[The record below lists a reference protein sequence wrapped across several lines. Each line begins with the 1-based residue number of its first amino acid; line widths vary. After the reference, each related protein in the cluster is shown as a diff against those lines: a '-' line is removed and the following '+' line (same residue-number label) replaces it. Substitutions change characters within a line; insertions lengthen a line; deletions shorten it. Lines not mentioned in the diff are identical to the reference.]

1 MRTFK
6 TFFFI
11 FITIFILNVYFLWPQ
26 ETQTKIQEIE
36 ILLDNNL
43 SFWKI
48 KKVEIPGGEKT
59 AVDDSNWLSIRV
71 DQPITDKISWLRH
84 QFKVPAAFAGIKC
97 QGSKITFSCTFRGLG
112 IIEGKFFCN
121 GQFKESFKLE
131 FGNQSSRIKKDFLLT
146 SSAKPEESLLLAFRF
161 ENKGRLPILE
171 RKSAEPG
178 TYFTLEKAQFLIEK
192 AQKAQQWL
200 SCFLLDLKT
209 GANLLDLISIK
220 NQTSKQQRPI
230 SPYYKRL

>member
-11 FITIFILNVYFLWPQ
+11 FIAIFILNVFFLWPQ
-26 ETQTKIQEIE
+26 ETQSKIQEIE
-36 ILLDNNL
+36 TLLDNNL

-59 AVDDSNWLSIRV
+59 AVDDSNWLSIKV
-71 DQPITDKISWLRH
+71 DLPITDKISWLRH
-84 QFKVPAAFAGIKC
+84 QFKVPVAFAGIKC

-131 FGNQSSRIKKDFLLT
+131 FGNQPGRIKKDFLLT
-146 SSAKPEESLLLAFRF
+146 LINFLALL
-161 ENKGRLPILE
+161 
-171 RKSAEPG
+171 
-178 TYFTLEKAQFLIEK
+178 
-192 AQKAQQWL
+192 
-200 SCFLLDLKT
+200 
-209 GANLLDLISIK
+209 
-220 NQTSKQQRPI
+220 
-230 SPYYKRL
+230 